1 MKKEIKK
8 KNYTVR
14 LWYTWY
20 KDIDVVAETPQEA
33 YDLACAKPWEE
44 ITEDFDV
51 DDLEYDN
58 HEVFGGAE

>member
-1 MKKEIKK
+1 MKKENKK

-20 KDIDVVAETPQEA
+20 KDIDVVAETLQEA

-44 ITEDFDV
+44 ITEGFDV